1 MFISRNLTYIFL
13 GRVFFCP
20 FLEHDPKPFPFGCAC
35 PTEGYFLMGPRPG
48 SVRQWSGQGRE
59 GQGVP
64 SSPKNHPRPIS
75 QTSSCPSSLLPQ
87 PPATAAVAVSGRA
100 GLRKAWEGG
109 WQLAWQPGK
118 QEPRRRS
125 PPCFVSSGQDRRR
138 NWRHPPI
145 CTTSYFY
152 VFRNLKFYTNSI

>member
-13 GRVFFCP
+13 GRVFFCL

-35 PTEGYFLMGPRPG
+35 PTEGYFLMGPRQAALG
-48 SVRQWSGQGRE
+48 SGRGRAGRGRE
-59 GQGVP
+59 CHLRPRTTLAP
-64 SSPKNHPRPIS
+64 SRRPRRAH
-75 QTSSCPSSLLPQ
+75 LHFFHK